1 MAIIQHIIK
10 LVFRDIYNGIEV
22 LETLIINNL
31 NFKKKMK
38 KILFAVAA
46 VAAMSLVSCG
56 QCEKCN
62 SACDTDSVA
71 VDSVDTVMVDSIVA
85 DSAVCLN

>member
-1 MAIIQHIIK
+1 
-10 LVFRDIYNGIEV
+10 
-22 LETLIINNL
+22 
-31 NFKKKMK
+31 MK
-38 KILFAVAA
+38 KILFAVVA

-56 QCEKCN
+56 QGEKCN

-85 DSAVCLN
+85 DSAVCLD